1 MPFESIT
8 WLPIC
13 GGLTAVG
20 LVFSFLAFRRRGA
33 AAGMRLAAWS
43 LLPVAALLTGALSA
57 LWVVGST
64 IVGFVTSL
72 VFNPVVWAGV
82 AVTGLSVVL
91 FVVSG
96 VMRARKLARADAI
109 TAAPAAPAAD
119 KPGRAAPARPV
130 QQPAGKP
137 AVAPPKSRTNDDD
150 FSDIEDILKK
160 RGIS

>member
-1 MPFESIT
+1 MPIDQMT

-13 GGLTAVG
+13 AGLTAVG
-20 LVFSFLAFRRRGA
+20 LVLSFLALRRRGA

-43 LLPVAALLTGALSA
+43 LLPLAALLTGALSA
-57 LWVVGST
+57 LWTVGST
-64 IVGFVTSL
+64 LVGFVTSL

-82 AVTGLSVVL
+82 AVTGLAVVL

-96 VMRARKLARADAI
+96 VLRSRKLARADSAAPSAA
-109 TAAPAAPAAD
+109 TAVKPAAPGKA
-119 KPGRAAPARPV
+119 V